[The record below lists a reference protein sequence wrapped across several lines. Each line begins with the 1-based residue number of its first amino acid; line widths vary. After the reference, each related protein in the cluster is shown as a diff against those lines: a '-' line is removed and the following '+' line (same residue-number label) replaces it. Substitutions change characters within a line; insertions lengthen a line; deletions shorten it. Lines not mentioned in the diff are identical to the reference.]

1 MSEVSTKPF
10 EFSSFSKWL
19 HWGSMF
25 LLIGLV
31 LAGTIMAGLED
42 DVAQKAIM
50 YRIHGVVGLLI
61 VLLTLIRIIIRL
73 RRQQPT
79 PEGMTEKWNIIL
91 HDVIQWGL
99 YIVLLGLGL
108 SGMGT
113 FALNNMTAFTAD
125 PAVLDRT
132 VPTIQGHF
140 LMTRLFIL
148 LAVLHIGGV
157 LRHQF
162 TRSNILKRMGLNL
175 SLGKK

>member
-1 MSEVSTKPF
+1 MSTTSAKPF

-19 HWGSMF
+19 HWGSMI

-31 LAGTIMAGLED
+31 LAGTTMAGLED
-42 DVAQKAIM
+42 DVPQKAIM
-50 YRIHGVVGLLI
+50 YRVHGVIGLLI
-61 VLLTLIRIIIRL
+61 VLLTLIRIVIRL
-73 RRQQPT
+73 RRPQPT

-91 HDVIQWGL
+91 HDVIQWGI

-113 FALNNMTAFTAD
+113 FALNDMTAFTAD
-125 PAVLDRT
+125 PTVLDDT
-132 VPTIQGHF
+132 VPTVQGHF
-140 LMTRLFIL
+140 LMTRLFLL

-157 LRHQF
+157 MRHQF